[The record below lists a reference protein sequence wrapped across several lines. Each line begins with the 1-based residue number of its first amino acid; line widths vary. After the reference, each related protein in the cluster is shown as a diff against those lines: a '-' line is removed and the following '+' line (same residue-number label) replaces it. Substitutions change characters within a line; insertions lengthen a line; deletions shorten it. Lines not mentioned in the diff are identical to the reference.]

1 MKKLVLVLAILA
13 IASTASAVSQWTK
26 WNTFGGLIW
35 YPSHNAVMVYIPI
48 LNIDTEPIEINVSGI
63 GTMVGKWSPKYG
75 YYFAWLT
82 YDQWLK
88 FKKKTKKQYWNVKI
102 RSYTSGLRY
111 KGKLIRWI
119 NN

>member
-1 MKKLVLVLAILA
+1 MKKLLLVLAVLA

-35 YPSHNAVMVYIPI
+35 YPNHNAVMVYIPI
-48 LNIDTEPIEINVSGI
+48 LNIDAEPIEINVSGI
-63 GTMVGKWSPKYG
+63 GKMVGKWNAHSK

-82 YDQWLK
+82 NDQWLK
-88 FKKKTKKQYWNVKI
+88 FKKKTNKAYWNVKI
-102 RSYTSGLRY
+102 HSISTGLRY
-111 KGKLIRWI
+111 KGKLIRWV